1 MSKSL
6 IETIDKNPLAVSAFD
21 YLWKRNLIF
30 PGSIIHREDVE
41 KALGML
47 YEDNWSFLGKYL
59 ALQVKLK
66 SEGYFINQKKLKP
79 PAFRLA
85 KSDEMAEIGTKR
97 IMEAVSHNYETAYI
111 MAAHDVSSLTD
122 EQQKKH
128 KKVQQKAAQSAIM
141 QQKVL
146 LDVSFF

>member
-6 IETIDKNPLAVSAFD
+6 IETIDNNPIAVGAFE
-21 YLWKRNLIF
+21 YLWKQGLIY
-30 PGSIIHREDVE
+30 PGAIIPGEAVE
-41 KALGML
+41 KALGMA
-47 YEDNWSFLGKYL
+47 YEDSWAFLGKYM

-66 SEGYFINQKKLKP
+66 SEGYFINQKKLTP
-79 PAFRLA
+79 PSFRIA
-85 KSDEMAEIGTKR
+85 KTEDMAEIGTKR

-111 MAAHDVSSLTD
+111 MAAHDVSKLSD

-128 KKVQQKAAQSAIM
+128 RKVQQKAAQSAIM